1 MYRTLSMIAALTLLV
16 AAGAWAGG
24 ESEQPAAAEPTA
36 ADTSVMEA
44 PALAAL
50 VASGELPPL
59 AERLPD
65 EPLVIT
71 PRDELGRYGGTLRR
85 AWRGPADG
93 SNVKRLMSQRLV
105 RFTPDVSAIVP
116 NLATSFDVSDGGREF
131 VFYLRPGTRWSDGD
145 EFSAE
150 DFTWWYENI
159 FTNTEI
165 YPRPWSWLTV
175 GGEPVAI
182 DKLDDYTVRFRFK
195 NPYGLFTAFLGAS
208 QGFNFILP
216 SHFLQQ
222 FHDIHLIRT
231 CQNQVQGEESD
242 HLTLSQLNRYF
253 LISQNVG

>member
-1 MYRTLSMIAALTLLV
+1 
-16 AAGAWAGG
+16 
-24 ESEQPAAAEPTA
+24 
-36 ADTSVMEA
+36 MEA

-50 VASGELPPL
+50 VASGDLPPL

-131 VFYLRPGTRWSDGD
+131 VFHLRPGTRWSDGD

-150 DFTWWYENI
+150 DFTWWYDNI
-159 FTNTEI
+159 FTNTA
-165 YPRPWSWLTV
+165 RPMAATKRS
-175 GGEPVAI
+175 
-182 DKLDDYTVRFRFK
+182 
-195 NPYGLFTAFLGAS
+195 
-208 QGFNFILP
+208 
-216 SHFLQQ
+216 
-222 FHDIHLIRT
+222 
-231 CQNQVQGEESD
+231 
-242 HLTLSQLNRYF
+242 
-253 LISQNVG
+253 

>member
-1 MYRTLSMIAALTLLV
+1 
-16 AAGAWAGG
+16 
-24 ESEQPAAAEPTA
+24 
-36 ADTSVMEA
+36 
-44 PALAAL
+44 
-50 VASGELPPL
+50 
-59 AERLPD
+59 
-65 EPLVIT
+65 
-71 PRDELGRYGGTLRR
+71 
-85 AWRGPADG
+85 
-93 SNVKRLMSQRLV
+93 MSQRLV

-222 FHDIHLIRT
+222 FHPDFADARRAGREGQGSRRRILAQPYRAAPRRRRIYTPGDPSLSAWIATNDPRSTRLVMERT
-231 CQNQVQGEESD
+231 PTSGGWTPKGASFP
-242 HLTLSQLNRYF
+242 TSTG
-253 LISQNVG
+253 SPSSW